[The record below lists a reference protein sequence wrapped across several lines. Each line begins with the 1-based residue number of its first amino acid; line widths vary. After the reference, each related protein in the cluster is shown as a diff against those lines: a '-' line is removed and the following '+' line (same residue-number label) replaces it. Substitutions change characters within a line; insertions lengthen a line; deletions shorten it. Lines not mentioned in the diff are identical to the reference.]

1 LAATRAASAKD
12 ASMWME
18 TVDMVCL
25 SGFTTIVDLVGEGYK
40 TKPITHGQLPG
51 IFVLCR
57 ARGASAIT

>member
-1 LAATRAASAKD
+1 
-12 ASMWME
+12 
-18 TVDMVCL
+18 MVCL

-57 ARGASAIT
+57 ARG